1 MKGLLFLCILFIVFI
16 VLMPPQKEGFNT
28 YFRQSVRPHI
38 RNFRDAHDTV
48 TYHFKTKFKEFG
60 QRMGFS
66 Y

>member
-1 MKGLLFLCILFIVFI
+1 
-16 VLMPPQKEGFNT
+16 MPPQKEGFNT

-38 RNFRDAHDTV
+38 RTFRDAHDTV